1 MPRQLWHQKGVR
13 IYIASKSYGE
23 HGGIPNPEHK
33 INGFTSWH
41 QADSLFGPLAFMPAY
56 AQKSAWR
63 YLFFRVRSR
72 ARYLY
77 RFFVAT
83 YFDTWQRFLTLKTE
97 RYKKLIFA
105 FHRAF
110 F

>member
-23 HGGIPNPEHK
+23 HGGIPNLEHK

-56 AQKSAWR
+56 VQLIAWR

-77 RFFVAT
+77 RFFVGK
-83 YFDTWQRFLTLKTE
+83 YFDTWQRFLTLKPE
-97 RYKKLIFA
+97 RYKKLMFA